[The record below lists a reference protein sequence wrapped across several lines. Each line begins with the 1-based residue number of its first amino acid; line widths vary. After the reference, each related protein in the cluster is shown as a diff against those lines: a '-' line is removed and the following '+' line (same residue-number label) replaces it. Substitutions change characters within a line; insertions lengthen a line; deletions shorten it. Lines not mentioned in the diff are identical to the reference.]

1 MLNFFETKN
10 MENIF
15 QSLIE
20 FFKLKE
26 FEEKFKN

>member
-1 MLNFFETKN
+1 

-26 FEEKFKN
+26 FEEKFKNQKTNHNI